1 MKTKILI
8 LASLFLAG
16 MIFTSCQKDNSL
28 MDEESLRQT
37 EAMKTEW
44 TPGPGGIDHDM
55 ISNTP
60 DPFRNYTTIKYI
72 VKKSSKVRLAVYR
85 KNIQY
90 ELVAVL
96 IDDEVQEPGLHSVKF
111 DASGLRYG
119 KYIAELII
127 RNDFISV
134 MYKEEMTK
142 SALWHEDDETSVTD

>member
-1 MKTKILI
+1 MTDKPKTGSVAIVAEHWEGELQRI
-8 LASLFLAG
+8 SLELLGAG
-16 MIFTSCQKDNSL
+16 
-28 MDEESLRQT
+28 R
-37 EAMKTEW
+37 
-44 TPGPGGIDHDM
+44 
-55 ISNTP
+55 
-60 DPFRNYTTIKYI
+60 
-72 VKKSSKVRLAVYR
+72 RLADKLNV
-85 KNIQY
+85 

-96 IDDEVQEPGLHSVKF
+96 IDDELQEPGLHSVKF